1 MDQSEHSSPPAATVA
16 PVAPLAPLAPV
27 DMHEQEPEL
36 TMSPTSTRS
45 GSIFASSLGPETLS
59 LSSFPMSV
67 TEIPPTPIEPSMNLT
82 TFDSSHSTLLNSSNT
97 SNGSR
102 ATTTATLG
110 STSPASKSASRRS
123 SMQSNKPIEVKE
135 TLDASVT
142 ETADGLSKVKQ
153 YILQQVIGQGAYG
166 IVNLGI
172 DENTGI
178 GYAIKEFSKSKL
190 RKKDKANLFKLGP
203 RGRGRGRRGPE
214 APSDPSSESSPL
226 DLIRGEI
233 AILKKLNHVNI
244 VKLYE
249 VLDVATEDSMYM
261 VMELCKRG
269 VLTEVSLAADKTG
282 EIFADDEC
290 RDVFQ
295 QMVLGIEYL
304 HEHDIIHRDIKPDNL
319 LRSEN
324 GILKI
329 VDFGVSEMFKKG
341 NDRTKKSAGSP
352 AFMAPELCRHDHGEV
367 SGRATD
373 VWSMGVTLFCIRYGR
388 LPFVS
393 NNILELNRV
402 IREDDFDLSIE
413 KDERFVN
420 LMRRLLEKDPVQ
432 RISIEELRND
442 LWLTNDGTE
451 PLISKEENIQN
462 AVTEVTE
469 EDLRGAIQKINNLV
483 TVFKAVSK
491 FKKLIKLPGSRSSS
505 FNDELDNQLAD
516 KMQDADETPVTSS
529 PLMASSDDVPA
540 PKQNGS
546 VAVGTVSSELLSKIE
561 HLSTD
566 EENKANNHETQESK
580 ETQESNETK
589 QDIIQQTHVQEQ
601 VSESQ
606 EAEEEEEEEGYQVCS
621 METGMCYWVPA
632 KKFKANPSPL
642 SSSRTPPSRTPPSS
656 TKDLPPGVVD
666 LGEQETNKSLISGE
680 SSVIDTSHKLV
691 GKLSKD
697 RLALFESR

>member
-1 MDQSEHSSPPAATVA
+1 MDQSEHSAPPAATVA
-16 PVAPLAPLAPV
+16 PATPLAPLAPV
-27 DMHEQEPEL
+27 GMHEQEPEL
-36 TMSPTSTRS
+36 TMSPITTRS

-67 TEIPPTPIEPSMNLT
+67 TEIPPTPIEPSVNMA
-82 TFDSSHSTLLNSSNT
+82 TFDSSHSTLLNSNT
-97 SNGSR
+97 SNGSLS
-102 ATTTATLG
+102 TTTAVLG
-110 STSPASKSASRRS
+110 STSPSSRSASRRS
-123 SMQSNKPIEVKE
+123 SIQFNKPIEVKE

-249 VLDVATEDSMYM
+249 VLDVATDDSMYM

-319 LRSEN
+319 LRSED
-324 GILKI
+324 GTLKI

-402 IREDDFDLSIE
+402 IREHHFDLSTE
-413 KDERFVN
+413 KDEKFVT

-442 LWLTNDGTE
+442 PWLTNDGTE
-451 PLISKEENIQN
+451 PLISKEENTQN

-469 EDLRGAIQKINNLV
+469 EDLRGAIQKINSLV

-491 FKKLIKLPGSRSSS
+491 FKKLIKSPSSRSSS

-516 KMQDADETPVTSS
+516 KMQDADEIPVTSS
-529 PLMASSDDVPA
+529 PLVLSNEIPA
-540 PKQNGS
+540 PIQNGS

-566 EENKANNHETQESK
+566 EENKASNHETTEK
-580 ETQESNETK
+580 IEPKETK
-589 QDIIQQTHVQEQ
+589 QETTQPTHVQEQ

-606 EAEEEEEEEGYQVCS
+606 EPEEEEEEEGYQVCS

-632 KKFKANPSPL
+632 KKFKANPSPS
-642 SSSRTPPSRTPPSS
+642 SSSRTPPSPA
-656 TKDLPPGVVD
+656 KDLPPGVMD
-666 LGEQETNKSLISGE
+666 LGAQETNKSLTSGE
-680 SSVIDTSHKLV
+680 SPAIGTSHKLV

>member
-59 LSSFPMSV
+59 LSSFPISV
-67 TEIPPTPIEPSMNLT
+67 TEIPPTPIEPSVNMA
-82 TFDSSHSTLLNSSNT
+82 TFDSSHSTLLNSNS
-97 SNGSR
+97 SNGSL
-102 ATTTATLG
+102 ATTTAALG
-110 STSPASKSASRRS
+110 STSPASKSSSRRS
-123 SMQSNKPIEVKE
+123 SMQSNKRIEVKE

-153 YILQQVIGQGAYG
+153 YILQQIIGQGAYG

-172 DENTGI
+172 DENTGM

-214 APSDPSSESSPL
+214 APSNPTSESSPL

-319 LRSEN
+319 LRSED
-324 GILKI
+324 GTLKI

-373 VWSMGVTLFCIRYGR
+373 VWSMGVTLFCIRSGR

-402 IREDDFDLSIE
+402 IREDDFDLSTE
-413 KDERFVN
+413 KDERFVT
-420 LMRRLLEKDPVQ
+420 LMRRLLEKDPLQ

-442 LWLTNDGTE
+442 PWLTNDGTE
-451 PLISKEENIQN
+451 PLISKEENTQN

-529 PLMASSDDVPA
+529 PLIASLDDVPA
-540 PKQNGS
+540 PNQDGS

-566 EENKANNHETQESK
+566 EENKANNHETKESK
-580 ETQESNETK
+580 ETKQEIT
-589 QDIIQQTHVQEQ
+589 QQTHVQEQ

-606 EAEEEEEEEGYQVCS
+606 EAEEEEEEEGYQMCS

-632 KKFKANPSPL
+632 KKFKANPSPF
-642 SSSRTPPSRTPPSS
+642 SSSRTPPSRTPPSPA
-656 TKDLPPGVVD
+656 KDLPPSVVD
-666 LGEQETNKSLISGE
+666 LGEQETNKSLTSGE
-680 SSVIDTSHKLV
+680 SSAIDTSHKLV